1 VDHNCSKGFEIVN
14 KNKNIRRFE
23 KLTTIVSGLVGTLS
37 SYIVENSDF

>member
-1 VDHNCSKGFEIVN
+1 VDRNCSKGFEIN